1 MGRVKDK
8 VSVKKKLQ
16 KNKSSSLTIEERLQ
30 IFANLIVDRIIEDQK
45 SGIVRT
51 ESNNNQNYG

>member
-16 KNKSSSLTIEERLQ
+16 KDKSSSLTIEERLQ

-45 SGIVRT
+45 SGITRT
-51 ESNNNQNYG
+51 KNNNENYG

>member
-16 KNKSSSLTIEERLQ
+16 KDKSSSLTIEERLQ

-45 SGIVRT
+45 SGITRT
-51 ESNNNQNYG
+51 